1 MFALLLLLGASA
13 LVVLAMTVVRQ
24 HHKDDC
30 PMCGASFRP
39 DTDMPCHTDDFA
51 IWAYAWTS
59 EERML
64 KAFFPEGFFV
74 DETDA
79 ESVRMNH
86 PDKSAVLTGCNDLT
100 CGRCQQCRSFE
111 DYQESYNEWLYR
123 NKR

>member
-39 DTDMPCHTDDFA
+39 DTDMPCHTDDGA
-51 IWAYAWTS
+51 IWAYSWTS
-59 EERML
+59 EARML
-64 KAFFPEGFFV
+64 QAFFPEGFFV

-86 PDKSAVLTGCNDLT
+86 PDKTAVLTGCDYLD
-100 CGRCQQCRSFE
+100 CMKCDRCDAFQAWQ
-111 DYQESYNEWLYR
+111 DSYNEHLYR